1 MREAARIA
9 AIRDELAAS
18 SRAIY
23 IEQAARSAEA
33 ERLNAAKAKYKQLAE
48 GAKAETERNIA
59 AGNLSPAA
67 VAVHQRLKAVS
78 ETVDKMKTAPWLKGA
93 ASLLQGSDRRAS
105 SFRQLK
111 ASDEALEKSNSALR
125 RQIEG
130 LEQELDD
137 PAPSPSP
144 GPKRVTAA
152 VRGARP

>member
-1 MREAARIA
+1 MDSTVPTLLHYAT
-9 AIRDELAAS
+9 DLD
-18 SRAIY
+18 
-23 IEQAARSAEA
+23 
-33 ERLNAAKAKYKQLAE
+33 
-48 GAKAETERNIA
+48 
-59 AGNLSPAA
+59 AGTLTMSF
-67 VAVHQRLKAVS
+67 S

-93 ASLLQGSDRRAS
+93 ASLLEGSDRRAS

-125 RQIEG
+125 QQIEG

-137 PAPSPSP
+137 PAPSPGP